1 VHHNGLRD
9 AIIPFRKYYLA
20 YLRGI
25 PHINKLRQELMQLAD
40 LEKIIT
46 CLRQFLAHEARD
58 IPSTTG

>member
-40 LEKIIT
+40 LEKIIACLQQFLT
-46 CLRQFLAHEARD
+46 LRQRV
-58 IPSTTG
+58 